1 MQLKPPTIP
10 QGFALL
16 EVLVAMMLAAMAV
29 LAMSAVQVAALHGTR
44 SNLHRV
50 AAARLALDLGE
61 RLRANR
67 SAALQGADSPYQVIT
82 RWEADPTDA
91 SDPVASLCDG
101 PQTTCSAA
109 DLARADVAQWQ
120 QLLQQ
125 ALPPGTAQVQ
135 LDAAQGLAEIRIGW
149 REALASATD
158 ESPTDSADCP
168 ASAPSGAGALRCLRE
183 RLAW

>member
-1 MQLKPPTIP
+1 MQLKPPSMAS
-10 QGFALL
+10 GFALL
-16 EVLVAMMLAAMAV
+16 EVLVAMLLAAVAV
-29 LAMSAVQVAALHGTR
+29 LAMSAVHVAALHATR

-67 SAALQGADSPYQVIT
+67 SAALLGAGSPYQVT
-82 RWEADPTDA
+82 TPWESGPLDA
-91 SDPVASLCDG
+91 SDPAASLCDG
-101 PQTTCSAA
+101 PGATCSAV

-120 QLLQQ
+120 QLLRQ
-125 ALPPGTAQVQ
+125 ALPPGVAQVQ

-158 ESPTDSADCP
+158 ETPTASADCP
-168 ASAPSGAGALRCLRE
+168 ASAPPGAGSLRCLRE